1 MRMKKNKRFTI
12 TQQFE
17 FLRHTF
23 PESKGFL
30 DRGNALSWTCTL
42 QPTAISPK
50 YRIRILCK
58 DNGKGYVPK
67 IFVISPQ
74 PLKLAEGHKRL
85 PHVYN
90 HEKQQLCLYDWR
102 CDEWKPSFS
111 IASTIVPWAAE
122 WLYFY
127 EAWVI
132 TGEWLGGGRHPQK
145 KEISEEKKEE
155 DIK

>member
-67 IFVISPQ
+67 IFVMY
-74 PLKLAEGHKRL
+74 L
-85 PHVYN
+85 
-90 HEKQQLCLYDWR
+90 
-102 CDEWKPSFS
+102 
-111 IASTIVPWAAE
+111 
-122 WLYFY
+122 
-127 EAWVI
+127 
-132 TGEWLGGGRHPQK
+132 
-145 KEISEEKKEE
+145 
-155 DIK
+155 